1 MGKKITLQQF
11 LLRVDKYFSCLNKV
25 EELELTM
32 HKFNIPYSPEYE
44 EECIALETYRREI
57 EYYLP
62 DFLEK

>member
-1 MGKKITLQQF
+1 MKNEITLQQF
-11 LLRVDKYFSCLNKV
+11 LHRVDKYFSCLNKV
-25 EELELTM
+25 EELEFKIHTY
-32 HKFNIPYSPEYE
+32 PYYGGAEYE

>member
-1 MGKKITLQQF
+1 MIEKEFFKLIN
-11 LLRVDKYFSCLNKV
+11 KYFSTLSKV

-32 HKFNIPYSPEYE
+32 HRFNIPYSPEYE